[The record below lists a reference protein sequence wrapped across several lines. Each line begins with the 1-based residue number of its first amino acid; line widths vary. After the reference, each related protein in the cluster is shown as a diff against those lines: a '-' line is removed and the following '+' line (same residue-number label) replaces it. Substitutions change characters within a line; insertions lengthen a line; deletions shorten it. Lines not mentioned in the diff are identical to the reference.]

1 MTFSFSHVIIAKE
14 TKECEI
20 KRKKG
25 MNHMLFEDSNTEF
38 KEVYVNDVKKEVVAF
53 ANTEGGTIYIGISD
67 DGEIVGL
74 DQPDAV
80 MIQAANSLK
89 DAIKPDVMPFVKISE
104 ATFEEKKVVKIEVAP
119 GTNKPYYLSDK
130 GLKPSGV
137 YVRKGS
143 SSQPVSDEAIREFI
157 IQTSGISYETCRS
170 MNQNLSFV

>member
-1 MTFSFSHVIIAKE
+1 
-14 TKECEI
+14 
-20 KRKKG
+20 
-25 MNHMLFEDSNTEF
+25 
-38 KEVYVNDVKKEVVAF
+38 
-53 ANTEGGTIYIGISD
+53 
-67 DGEIVGL
+67 
-74 DQPDAV
+74 

-143 SSQPVSDEAIREFI
+143 SLYESESFLCFFHEKNERKEFRCWGF
-157 IQTSGISYETCRS
+157 S
-170 MNQNLSFV
+170 V